1 MVERVEQQSPPRSH
15 LPEIAAL
22 FLRLGFTA
30 FGGPAAH
37 VAMMRDEVV
46 SRRKW
51 ISDDGF
57 LDLLGATNLIP
68 GPNSTEMAIH
78 LGYLRAG
85 LPGLVTAGASFILPA
100 FFMVLG
106 LAWVYVRYGA
116 TPQAGW
122 LLYGIKP
129 VIIAIILQAL
139 WSLGKKAVKTAW
151 LGVVGAA
158 VLACYFLGAN
168 EILLLVGAGLLVAV
182 VQNARRWR
190 IGGGI
195 FGGMLGTAGF
205 RLVQSVGSRYAP
217 ASLLDPRLQ
226 FQTLRVYLR
235 NMFTRAA
242 FLSETNMWAR
252 SLIKPLGSLAAIPYS
267 LPVLFLTFLK
277 IGSILYGSGY
287 VLLAFL
293 QRDLVVRL
301 GWLTS
306 QQLIDAIAIGQ
317 VTPGPVFTTATFIGY
332 YLGGFSGAVAATLGI
347 FLPSFIFVAISNPL
361 IPRLRKS
368 AFAGAL
374 LDGVNVAAL
383 GLMAAVTWQLGQAAI
398 VDPLTIVLALLSLA
412 ALFRF
417 KVNSFWL
424 VVGGALIG
432 WLRFLIF

>member
-1 MVERVEQQSPPRSH
+1 MVERVEQQI
-15 LPEIAAL
+15 LPVSRLKEVAAL
-22 FLRLGFTA
+22 FVRLGLTA

-46 SRRKW
+46 ARRKW
-51 ISDDGF
+51 ISDEGF

-85 LPGLVTAGASFILPA
+85 LPGLVVAGASFILPA

-106 LAWVYVRYGA
+106 LAWAYVHYGS
-116 TPQAGW
+116 TPQAEW

-139 WSLGKKAVKTAW
+139 WSLGKKAVKSAW
-151 LGVVGAA
+151 LGAVGAA
-158 VLACYFLGAN
+158 VLGLYFLGVN
-168 EILLLVGAGLLVAV
+168 EILLLVGAGLLVAIA
-182 VQNARRWR
+182 QNARRLR
-190 IGGGI
+190 PGGGI
-195 FGGMLGTAGF
+195 FGGMLGSAW
-205 RLVQSVGSRYAP
+205 LGSRYAP
-217 ASLLDPRLQ
+217 AALLDPRFML
-226 FQTLRVYLR
+226 VSG
-235 NMFTRAA
+235 A
-242 FLSETNMWAR
+242 
-252 SLIKPLGSLAAIPYS
+252 LAAVPYS

-293 QRDLVVRL
+293 QRDLVQRL

-332 YLGGFSGAVAATLGI
+332 YMGGFSGAVAATLGI

-398 VDPLTIVLALLSLA
+398 VDPLTIVLALAALV

-424 VVGGALIG
+424 VLGGALAG
-432 WLRFLIF
+432 ALRFLAF